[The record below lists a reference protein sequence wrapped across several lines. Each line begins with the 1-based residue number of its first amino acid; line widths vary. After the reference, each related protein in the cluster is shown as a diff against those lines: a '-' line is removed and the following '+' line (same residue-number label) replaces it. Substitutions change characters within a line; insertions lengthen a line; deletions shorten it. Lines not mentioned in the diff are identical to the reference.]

1 MSPDKLNLDSR
12 HIRLDN
18 LRGTGNLKFSFWIS
32 LHATFQMLY
41 LNNIYL
47 PYVQWTSSLL
57 QFWIQATSSLQSG
70 RKLKCSWHSV
80 AHTCQ
85 SSVHFP
91 TQIYDR
97 SRSLKNQGN
106 FPFSTGN
113 DQPTGSLDPRTVV
126 LVHNRCHEKLPADIK
141 AKFSHFSFSLI
152 QFFSKILIL
161 CFNSEITFANILTFS
176 E

>member
-97 SRSLKNQGN
+97 SRSLKTFNNLQ
-106 FPFSTGN
+106 FSGKRSTYG
-113 DQPTGSLDPRTVV
+113 QFGSENGCSSSWLMPRETTSW
-126 LVHNRCHEKLPADIK
+126 HNRKILSFFIFIYFNFL
-141 AKFSHFSFSLI
+141 AKFRFYVLI
-152 QFFSKILIL
+152 KK
-161 CFNSEITFANILTFS
+161 
-176 E
+176 